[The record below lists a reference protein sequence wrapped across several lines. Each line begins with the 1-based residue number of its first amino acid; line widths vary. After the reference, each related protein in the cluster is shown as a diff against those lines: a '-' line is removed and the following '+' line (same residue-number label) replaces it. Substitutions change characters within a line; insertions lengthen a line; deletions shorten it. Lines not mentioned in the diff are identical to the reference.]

1 LIIYFRG
8 QIHIEHN
15 APTVLPELAA
25 RPTPTSSVSQGTVT
39 SNTTNDKPKKRCKGK
54 SFLLPKQEVKHANN
68 IVSQDQG
75 SDSQLF
81 YLTYQTPNSNQS
93 IIDDVDSIIVVSS
106 TAWIWLPHSLYP
118 TEFTNYLA

>member
-39 SNTTNDKPKKRCKGK
+39 SNTTNDKPKKQSKGK
-54 SFLLPKQEVKHANN
+54 SLLLPKQEVKHAND